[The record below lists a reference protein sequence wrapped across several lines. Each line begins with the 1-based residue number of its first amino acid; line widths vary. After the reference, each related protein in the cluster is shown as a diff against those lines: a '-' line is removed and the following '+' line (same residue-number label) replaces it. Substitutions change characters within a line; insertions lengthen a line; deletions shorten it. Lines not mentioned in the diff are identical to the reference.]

1 MPFKVAQYRIGKIME
16 PLLKVENLSKRFG
29 ALSALR
35 SINLKVYPGEV
46 VGITG
51 QSGSG
56 KSTLAMILAGVYGPD
71 EGHIFYDG
79 KPFHWP
85 ENVRSLGIEVI
96 HQNPRLAENLDITSN
111 IFLGNEIPKHMTGKT
126 LRIPDQ
132 LAMDQKAK
140 KLLDKLEVDYKSL
153 REEVY
158 NLSLEKRQMIAIAQA
173 MTGAPRLIIIDEP
186 TQVLSYPYQKILLN
200 LITQWQQEGISII
213 FFSNNLDHLLDVT
226 ERIMV
231 LREGYCAAEFKS
243 EEADREEIIASL
255 VGTTN
260 YQQLIPIIWALDNYY
275 QVRDHASKMQIG
287 QMLLDQDRID
297 QETLY
302 SQLVNRMTEQI
313 TALDSTNQALQNAQR
328 RLIADSEKER
338 KHLARE
344 IHDQIIQDLLSTNYQ
359 LEELG
364 TQYSSSEKLQN
375 DLFLIRESIRSM
387 IDELRNICGTLR
399 PPTIDSLGLNA
410 AIQSFAQE
418 WSKRSGVK
426 IKLDLDP
433 EIGRLSET
441 IELSIYRIVQEGL
454 NNIHKHA
461 SADRAHIALKRI
473 SPRAL
478 MISIEDNGEGMD
490 EDVPLTKFSKEGHYG
505 LMGVD
510 ERVALLG
517 GRLRLQ
523 NKKEGGLLIQAE
535 IPHPK
540 N

>member
-1 MPFKVAQYRIGKIME
+1 MPFKVFQLNHKYIME

-35 SINLKVYPGEV
+35 SINLNLYPGEV
-46 VGITG
+46 IGITG

-56 KSTLAMILAGVYGPD
+56 KSTLAMILAGVYGSD
-71 EGHIFYDG
+71 EGKIFYGG
-79 KPFHWP
+79 KPLHWP
-85 ENVRSLGIEVI
+85 VNVRSLGIEVI

-111 IFLGNEIPKHMTGKT
+111 IFLGNEIPKHTTVKT
-126 LRIPDQ
+126 LKIPDQ
-132 LAMDQKAK
+132 FAMDQKAK
-140 KLLDKLEVDYKSL
+140 ELLDKLEVDYKSL

-158 NLSLEKRQMIAIAQA
+158 NLSLEKRQMIAIAQV
-173 MTGAPRLIIIDEP
+173 MTGSPRLIIIDEP

-226 ERIMV
+226 ERIIV

-260 YQQLIPIIWALDNYY
+260 YQQLVPIIWALDKYY
-275 QVRDHASKMQIG
+275 QARDHASKMQIS
-287 QMLLDQDRID
+287 QMLLDQERID
-297 QETLY
+297 QDTLY
-302 SQLVNRMTEQI
+302 SQLVDRMTEQI

-328 RLIADSEKER
+328 RLIAESENER

-364 TQYSSSEKLQN
+364 TQHSTSEKLQN
-375 DLFLIRESIRSM
+375 DLFLVRENIRSM

-426 IKLDLDP
+426 INLDLDS
-433 EIGRLSET
+433 EIGRLSEA

-454 NNIHKHA
+454 NNIHKHS
-461 SADRAHIALKRI
+461 SADHAHIALKRI

-490 EDVPLTKFSKEGHYG
+490 EDVPITKFTKEGHYG
-505 LMGVD
+505 LMGID

-517 GRLRLQ
+517 GRLRIQ
-523 NKKEGGLLIQAE
+523 NKNEGGLLIQAE

>member
-1 MPFKVAQYRIGKIME
+1 ME

-29 ALSALR
+29 TLSALR
-35 SINLKVYPGEV
+35 SINLRLYPGEV
-46 VGITG
+46 IGVTG

-56 KSTLAMILAGVYGPD
+56 KSTLAMILAGIYGPD
-71 EGHIFYDG
+71 EGIILFNG
-79 KPFHWP
+79 KPLHWP

-111 IFLGNEIPKHMTGKT
+111 IFLGNEIPKHTTGKT
-126 LRIPDQ
+126 LKIPDQ
-132 LAMDQKAK
+132 FTMDQKAK
-140 KLLDKLEVDYKSL
+140 ELLDKLEVDYKSL

-158 NLSLEKRQMIAIAQA
+158 NLSLEKRQMIAIAQV
-173 MTGAPRLIIIDEP
+173 MTGSPRLIIIDEP
-186 TQVLSYPYQKILLN
+186 TQVLSYPYQKTLLN
-200 LITQWQQEGISII
+200 LITQWQQEGIAII

-226 ERIMV
+226 ERIIV

-260 YQQLIPIIWALDNYY
+260 YQQLVPIIWALDNYY
-275 QVRDHASKMQIG
+275 QARDHASKMQIG
-287 QMLLDQDRID
+287 QMLLDQDVID
-297 QETLY
+297 QDTLY
-302 SQLVNRMTEQI
+302 NQLVDRMTEQI

-328 RLIADSEKER
+328 RLIAESEKER

-364 TQYSSSEKLQN
+364 TQNKNSEKLQN
-375 DLFLIRESIRSM
+375 DLFLIRENIRSM

-426 IKLDLDP
+426 INLDLDP
-433 EIGRLSET
+433 EIGRLSEA

-461 SADRAHIALKRI
+461 SANQAYIALRRI

-478 MISIEDNGEGMD
+478 MISIEDDGEGMD
-490 EDVPLTKFSKEGHYG
+490 EEVTPIKFSKEGHFG
-505 LMGVD
+505 LMGID
-510 ERVALLG
+510 ERVTLLG
-517 GRLRLQ
+517 GRLRIQ
-523 NKKEGGLLIQAE
+523 NKEEGGLLIQAE

>member
-1 MPFKVAQYRIGKIME
+1 ME
-16 PLLKVENLSKRFG
+16 PLLRVENLSKRFG

-35 SINLKVYPGEV
+35 SINLRLFPGEV
-46 VGITG
+46 IGITG

-71 EGHIFYDG
+71 EGRIFFNG

-85 ENVRSLGIEVI
+85 ENVRSLGVEVI

-111 IFLGNEIPKHMTGKT
+111 IFMGNEIPIWSTRKWLK
-126 LRIPDQ
+126 IPNQ
-132 LAMDQKAK
+132 LKMDQKATE
-140 KLLDKLEVDYKSL
+140 LLERLEVEYTSL

-158 NLSLEKRQMIAIAQA
+158 NLSLETRQMIAIAQV
-173 MTGAPRLIIIDEP
+173 MTSAPRLIIIDEP

-200 LITQWQQEGISII
+200 LISQWQQEGISII

-226 ERIMV
+226 DRIIV

-243 EEADREEIIASL
+243 DEADREEIIASL

-260 YQQLIPIIWALDNYY
+260 YQQLLPIIWALDNYY
-275 QVRDHASKMQIG
+275 TAHDHANKIQIS
-287 QMLLDQDRID
+287 QMILDQEIFD
-297 QETLY
+297 QEILY
-302 SQLVNRMTEQI
+302 NQLVDHMTEQI
-313 TALDSTNQALQNAQR
+313 TKLDSTNQALQNTQR
-328 RLIADSEKER
+328 RLIADSEEER

-359 LEELG
+359 LEELE
-364 TQYSSSEKLQN
+364 TQYDETQKLQK
-375 DLFLIRESIRSM
+375 DLFLIRENIHSM
-387 IDELRNICGTLR
+387 IDELRNICGALR

-418 WSKRSGVK
+418 WSKRSGIK
-426 IKLDLDP
+426 IHLDLDP
-433 EIGRLSET
+433 EIGRISD
-441 IELSIYRIVQEGL
+441 IIKLSIYRIVQESL
-454 NNIHKHA
+454 NNIFKHA
-461 SADRAHIALKRI
+461 SAEQATITLERI

-478 MISIEDNGEGMD
+478 MISIEDDGTGMD
-490 EDVPLTKFSKEGHYG
+490 ESIPLSHFSKEGHYG
-505 LMGVD
+505 LVGID

-517 GRLRLQ
+517 GRLRIQ
-523 NKKEGGLLIQAE
+523 NKPDGGLLIQAE